1 MIGVDLNVILPLIRH
16 VFVAIDRF
24 DGTGRLA
31 GAAVNAL
38 VRMYK
43 KLL

>member
-1 MIGVDLNVILPLIRH
+1 MIGVNLNVMLPLIGD

-24 DGTGRLA
+24 DGTGWLA
-31 GAAVNAL
+31 GAAVNAF